1 MTIFYISHVKT
12 CVFKET
18 YNKYCRQQKTK
29 KDTDVGIRDYTKME
43 KIVITTYR
51 TILERIEKLE
61 NMRKETMPHAFYSN
75 LKSVRDT
82 KGKLRKEAEEYIN
95 SLALPLGE
103 KEMAKNYY
111 LQGKTWEMSFWG
123 SSLCMKFSEKEL
135 EDEKNI
141 TRIVSRYKKRIERVI
156 DEFM

>member
-1 MTIFYISHVKT
+1 MK
-12 CVFKET
+12 
-18 YNKYCRQQKTK
+18 
-29 KDTDVGIRDYTKME
+29 

-75 LKSVRDT
+75 LKNVRDT

-123 SSLCMKFSEKEL
+123 SSLCMKFSEEEL

-141 TRIVSRYKKRIERVI
+141 KRIVSRYKKRIERVI

>member
-1 MTIFYISHVKT
+1 MK
-12 CVFKET
+12 
-18 YNKYCRQQKTK
+18 
-29 KDTDVGIRDYTKME
+29 

-95 SLALPLGE
+95 SLALPLV
-103 KEMAKNYY
+103 
-111 LQGKTWEMSFWG
+111 F
-123 SSLCMKFSEKEL
+123 C
-135 EDEKNI
+135 
-141 TRIVSRYKKRIERVI
+141 IVDI
-156 DEFM
+156 